1 MFRLIFVDDEA
12 IIRNGISRVVPWGE
26 NGFELV
32 GLFEH
37 GQQALDYIRD
47 NPVDVVITDIN
58 MPKMDGLTL
67 SRILADQF
75 PRITV
80 LILTGYDDFEYAQ
93 NAVKNQVREFLLKPI
108 TADELKEVLQIVN
121 EELLLTREQEKAQ
134 EEMKEKLSQSF
145 PLLKERFFNRLVKGK
160 INREDFVRRREY
172 FQWIDKE
179 GLYQISVISIPE
191 SWSEL
196 ERLTLQELVKKTI
209 GQYDEVFFDLGENL
223 VIIFQGDQTDQLQK
237 RVEKTLEHIF
247 QISGAQEKDQI
258 SAGCGEVI
266 SSFEDLP
273 DSYEGAGTA
282 VDYSRVLGLTQ
293 ILFIKDV
300 REKGRIVP
308 ELFHSRLDTF
318 TEALKEGKSED
329 TIDSLKDIF
338 SYLEQR
344 YMAYAEASSYYSLI
358 HFHILNFLIDMGIQS
373 EEESF
378 FPYKPQYYPTMNV
391 ARESFEKYVRQIEKK
406 IQSRRNDVILSRVD
420 KAKEIVSRRYSE
432 NGFSLQD
439 MCSELFLSTS
449 QFSFLFKEGTGQTFI
464 EYLTSFR
471 VEEAKKLLKSTDMK
485 AYEIAEAVGYQD
497 SRYFSIIFKKQTG
510 VTAMEY
516 RKRLEE

>member
-12 IIRNGISRVVPWGE
+12 IIRNGISKVVPWGE
-26 NGFELV
+26 NGYELV
-32 GLFEH
+32 GLFEQ
-37 GQQALDYIRD
+37 GQQALDFIRD

-67 SRILADQF
+67 SRILADQY
-75 PRITV
+75 PKITV

-93 NAVKNQVREFLLKPI
+93 KAVKNQVREFLLKPI
-108 TADELKEVLQIVN
+108 TADELKEVLETVR

-145 PLLKERFFNRLVKGK
+145 PLLKERFFNRLVRGK
-160 INREDFVRRREY
+160 INREDFIRRREY
-172 FQWIDKE
+172 FQWKDREK
-179 GLYQISVISIPE
+179 LYQVSIVSIPE

-196 ERLTLQELVKKTI
+196 ERVTLRELIKKTI
-209 GQYDEVFFDLGENL
+209 SPDDVVFFDLGENL
-223 VIIFQGDQTDQLQK
+223 VIIFQGDHPEGLQS
-237 RVEKTLEHIF
+237 RVGETMEHIF
-247 QISGAQEKDQI
+247 LVSGSQEKDQI
-258 SAGCGEVI
+258 SAGCGEVV

-273 DSYEGAGTA
+273 GSYEGAGTA

-300 REKGRIVP
+300 RDKDRIVP
-308 ELFHSRLDTF
+308 ELFQSRLDSF
-318 TEALKEGKSED
+318 IDALKEGKSGE
-329 TIDSLKDIF
+329 SLETLRDIF

-344 YMAYAEASSYYSLI
+344 YMAHDEASSYYSLI
-358 HFHILNFLIDMGIQS
+358 HFHILNFLIDMGIQRG
-373 EEESF
+373 EDPF
-378 FPYKPQYYPTMNV
+378 FPYKPQYYSTMNV
-391 ARESFEKYVRQIEKK
+391 AKESFEKYVREIEKK
-406 IQSRRNDVILSRVD
+406 IESRRNDVILSRVD
-420 KAKEIVSRRYSE
+420 KAKEIVARRYSE
-432 NGFSLQD
+432 SGFSLQD
-439 MCSELFLSTS
+439 MCGELYLSTS

-464 EYLTSFR
+464 EYLTSYR

-510 VTAMEY
+510 ITAMEY

>member
-12 IIRNGISRVVPWGE
+12 IIRNGISKVVPWGQ

-47 NPVDVVITDIN
+47 NPVDVVVTDIN

-67 SRILADQF
+67 SRILADQY
-75 PRITV
+75 PKITV

-93 NAVKNQVREFLLKPI
+93 KAVKNQVREFLLKPI
-108 TADELKEVLQIVN
+108 TADELKDVLKTVN
-121 EELLLTREQEKAQ
+121 EELLLIQEQEKAQ

-145 PLLKERFFNRLVKGK
+145 PLLKERFFNRLVRGK
-160 INREDFVRRREY
+160 INREDFIRRREY

-179 GLYQISVISIPE
+179 GLYQVSVISIPE

-196 ERLTLQELVKKTI
+196 ERVTLRELIKKTI
-209 GQYDEVFFDLGENL
+209 GPFDVVFFDLWENL
-223 VIIFQGDQTDQLQK
+223 VIIFQGEKPEKLQN
-237 RVEKTLEHIF
+237 RAGRTLEHIF
-247 QISGAQEKDQI
+247 QILGAQEKDQI
-258 SAGCGEVI
+258 SAGCGEVVD
-266 SSFEDLP
+266 SYESLT

-300 REKGRIVP
+300 RDKGRIVP
-308 ELFHSRLDTF
+308 ELFQSRLDSF
-318 TEALKEGKSED
+318 IEALKEGGSGE
-329 TIDSLKDIF
+329 TLGALKDIF
-338 SYLEQR
+338 SYLEQK
-344 YMAYAEASSYYSLI
+344 YMAHDEASSYYSLI
-358 HFHILNFLIDMGIQS
+358 HFNILNFLIDMGIQK
-373 EEESF
+373 EDDSF

-391 ARESFEKYVRQIEKK
+391 AKESFEGYVREIERK
-406 IQSRRNDVILSRVD
+406 IESRRNDVILSRVD
-420 KAKEIVSRRYSE
+420 KAKEIIANRFGES
-432 NGFSLQD
+432 GFSLQD
-439 MCSELFLSTS
+439 MCGELFLSTS

-464 EYLTSFR
+464 EYLTSYR

-510 VTAMEY
+510 ITAMEY